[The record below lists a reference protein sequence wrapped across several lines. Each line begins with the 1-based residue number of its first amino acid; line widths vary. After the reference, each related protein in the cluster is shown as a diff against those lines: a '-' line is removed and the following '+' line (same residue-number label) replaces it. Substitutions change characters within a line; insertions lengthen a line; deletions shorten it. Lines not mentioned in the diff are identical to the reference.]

1 MRKSVSLIAAV
12 VFACLAA
19 TAAAQQQPPA
29 PRPARG
35 MSEEILGAWNDVG
48 RKIIAMAEDFPE
60 EKYSYKPTPEVRSFA
75 QLVQHIAAVNYF
87 FTNAAAGREVEP
99 AADDPP
105 AGKYKTKAEIVA
117 FVKKSFADGADAIRQ
132 KGNAG
137 MAATLKHPFANQ
149 MASLQFICF
158 GIIEHS
164 GEHYGNLVVY
174 YRLNGMVPPESRPRR

>member
-1 MRKSVSLIAAV
+1 MRKSVPLMAV
-12 VFACLAA
+12 LVLACLVV
-19 TAAAQQQPPA
+19 TTAAQQQPPA

-35 MSEEILGAWNDVG
+35 MSEEILGAWNDIG

-60 EKYSYKPTPEVRSFA
+60 EKYGFKPTPEVRSFA
-75 QLVQHIAAVNYF
+75 QLMQHVAAVNYF
-87 FTNAAAGREVEP
+87 FTNAAVGREVEP
-99 AADDPP
+99 AVDDPP
-105 AGKYKTKAEIVA
+105 AGKYRTKAEIVA

-137 MAATLKHPFANQ
+137 MAAAVKHPFANQ
-149 MASLQFICF
+149 MASLQSICF
-158 GIIEHS
+158 DMIEHS